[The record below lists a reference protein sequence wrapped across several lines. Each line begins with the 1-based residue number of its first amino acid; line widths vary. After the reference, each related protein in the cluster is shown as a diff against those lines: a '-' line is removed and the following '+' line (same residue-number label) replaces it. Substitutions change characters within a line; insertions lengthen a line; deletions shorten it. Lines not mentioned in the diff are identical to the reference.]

1 MGDLLGR
8 KVTITSEL
16 KQEKI
21 INLKKQIRI
30 AYYFN
35 IKAEFFDLKRSAS
48 CDLSK
53 YWYNQK
59 KNRQIHRNMNTL
71 KTDGF

>member
-8 KVTITSEL
+8 KITIINEL

-35 IKAEFFDLKRSAS
+35 IKAEFFDLKGRR
-48 CDLSK
+48 LVIYQNIGIIK
-53 YWYNQK
+53 
-59 KNRQIHRNMNTL
+59 RR
-71 KTDGF
+71 TDKFIAT